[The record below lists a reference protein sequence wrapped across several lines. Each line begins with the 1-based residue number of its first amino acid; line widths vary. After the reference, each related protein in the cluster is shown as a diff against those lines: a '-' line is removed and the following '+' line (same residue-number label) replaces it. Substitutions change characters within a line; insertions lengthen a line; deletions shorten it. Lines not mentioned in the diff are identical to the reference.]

1 MDDMILIHHDKEY
14 LKQCLADMEYYANTE
29 LQIDFNQKTQ
39 IHHISE
45 GVDYLG
51 FHFYLTDT
59 GKVIRK
65 LRQSGKK
72 RMKKKMAAFRRM
84 YKNDKITTRAVRAS
98 LVSYTGHLKHG
109 HTYHLRKNILD
120 NLVLQKG
127 GITNNEK

>member
-1 MDDMILIHHDKEY
+1 MDY
-14 LKQCLADMEYYANTE
+14 
-29 LQIDFNQKTQ
+29 
-39 IHHISE
+39 S
-45 GVDYLG
+45 
-51 FHFYLTDT
+51 
-59 GKVIRK
+59 IRK

-72 RMKKKMAAFRRM
+72 RMKKKMAAFRSLYR
-84 YKNDKITTRAVRAS
+84 KDRITTDAIKAS